1 MGLMRRRYELPL
13 PPAVR
18 RRGAALVETALTL
31 PVFMMFLAALLE
43 FGHFYLVKHVV
54 EGAARRGVHY
64 GSFEKASNSA
74 VESQIKSILASA
86 FNANKATVV
95 IKDASVFDSG
105 SVNPSTLNYS
115 GLPAIDLSTAEM
127 GDYFL
132 VQIEVP
138 YDQVALL
145 PPFWIKDMTIRGRA
159 LMRHE

>member
-1 MGLMRRRYELPL
+1 MRRRCAPELPPL
-13 PPAVR
+13 PC

-31 PVFMMFLAALLE
+31 PVFMLFLAALME

-54 EGAARRGVHY
+54 DGAARRGVHF
-64 GSFEKASNSA
+64 GSFEKASNTA
-74 VESQIKSILASA
+74 VESKIQSILSA
-86 FNANKATVV
+86 AINTKKAKVL

-105 SVNPSTLNYS
+105 SVDPTTLNYS
-115 GLPAIDLSTAEM
+115 ALPDITLSDADT

-138 YDQVALL
+138 YDDVALL
-145 PPFWIKDMTIRGRA
+145 PPFWIKGQTIQGRA